1 MSDHEVAPSAATDQR
16 SIQQSLA
23 LDPEIR
29 KLEQELAD
37 ELKRGGV
44 RFDTYFNEVRR
55 IEIDYLKARI
65 QNAKEQNNDIECDK
79 FLEWLDGYG
88 GEYYDKEAEE
98 RKRLVE
104 EAEAAEVNRS
114 WIKQPAPRSGQVLEN
129 EGQGQSKTERKRG
142 VEEIE
147 DEDDDEG
154 SDESDSD
161 EEEPVQN
168 RPVQRHRSS

>member
-1 MSDHEVAPSAATDQR
+1 MSDHEVPPSVATNQR

-55 IEIDYLKARI
+55 IEIDYLKERI
-65 QNAKEQNNDIECDK
+65 QNAKEQNNDIQCDK

-88 GEYYDKEAEE
+88 GENYDEEAEE
-98 RKRLVE
+98 RKRLVK

-114 WIKQPAPRSGQVLEN
+114 WIKQPALRSDQVLEN
-129 EGQGQSKTERKRG
+129 QRPGQSKTERKRG

-154 SDESDSD
+154 SDDDDSD
-161 EEEPVQN
+161 EEEPVQD
-168 RPVQRHRSS
+168 RPAKRHRSS